1 MEALSKLVGRA
12 VLDMGLIHLTGGHL
26 IMWGIAFF
34 FLYLAVKKEY
44 EPLLLLPIGFGIF
57 LTNLPLAPLMGE
69 GELFWIF
76 HHYGIEWEVIPCVI
90 FLGLGVMTD
99 FGPMLANPKSL
110 LVGAG
115 AQLGVFVTFMGTYVF
130 AGFTLPE
137 AATVAIIGGADGPTT
152 IYLTNALAPKLLGPN
167 ALAAYS
173 YMAMVPL
180 ILPPIVRTFTTK
192 KEREMEMKQLREVS
206 SMEKLLFP
214 LFGSILIILIIPAI
228 APLLGMLMLGNFM
241 REAGVVG
248 RLSRTAEGSLMNIVT
263 IFLGISV
270 GATMTAEKFLA
281 PKTLFI
287 FGFGIFDFVLCTIG
301 GILMVKLLNLF
312 TKEKMNPIIGAAGLS
327 AVPMAARVCQ
337 TLGKQANPRNF
348 LLMHAMGCNVAGV
361 IGTAAAAGLMIAMFQ
376 QGDAAQLHSLLDGL
390 RQLLPIG

>member
-1 MEALSKLVGRA
+1 MEALSELLHNVL
-12 VLDMGLIHLTGGHL
+12 LDMGVIHLEIGHI
-26 IMWGIAFF
+26 IMWGISFF

-57 LTNLPLAPLMGE
+57 LVNLPLAPLMGE

-76 HHYGIEWEVIPCVI
+76 HHYGIKWEVIPCVI

-115 AQLGVFVTFMGTYVF
+115 AQLGVFVTFIGTYAFVNF
-130 AGFTLPE
+130 SLPE
-137 AATVAIIGGADGPTT
+137 AASVAIIGGADGPTT
-152 IYLTNALAPKLLGPN
+152 IYLTNALAPNLLGPN

-180 ILPPIVRTFTTK
+180 ILPPIVRLFTTD
-192 KEREMEMKQLREVS
+192 KERKMEMKQLRHVS
-206 SMEKLLFP
+206 RLEKLLFP
-214 LFGSILIILIIPAI
+214 LIGSVIIILMIPAI
-228 APLLGMLMLGNFM
+228 APLLGMLMFGNFM
-241 REAGVVG
+241 REAGVVQ
-248 RLSRTAEGSLMNIVT
+248 RLSKTAEGELMNTVT

-270 GATMTAEKFLA
+270 GATMNADKFLN
-281 PKTLFI
+281 PKTISVFC
-287 FGFGIFDFVLCTIG
+287 FGMFDFILCTIG
-301 GILMVKLLNLF
+301 GVLMVKLLNLF
-312 TKEKMNPIIGAAGLS
+312 SKDKMNPIIGAAGLS

-337 TLGKQANPRNF
+337 SMGKEANPNNH

-361 IGTAAAAGLMIAMFQ
+361 IGTAAAAGLMIAMF
-376 QGDAAQLHSLLDGL
+376 
-390 RQLLPIG
+390 R

>member
-1 MEALSKLVGRA
+1 MDQLSKLLDNV
-12 VLDMGLIHLTGGHL
+12 VSDMGLIALRPGHVF
-26 IMWGIAFF
+26 MWGVAFF
-34 FLYLAVKKEY
+34 FLYLAVKKKY

-57 LTNLPLAPLMGE
+57 LTNLPLAPLMGDH
-69 GELFWIF
+69 ELLWIF

-115 AQLGVFVTFMGTYVF
+115 AQLGVFVTFMGTYVL
-130 AGFTLPE
+130 ADFTLPE
-137 AATVAIIGGADGPTT
+137 AASVAIIGGADGPTT
-152 IYLTNALAPKLLGPN
+152 IYLTNALAPQLIGPN

-180 ILPPIVRTFTTK
+180 ILPPIVRLFTTDA
-192 KEREMEMKQLREVS
+192 ERKIEMKQLRHVS
-206 SMEKLLFP
+206 RIEKILFP
-214 LFGSILIILIIPAI
+214 LSGTVLIGLMIPAI
-228 APLLGMLMLGNFM
+228 LPLLGMLMLGNFM
-241 REAGVVG
+241 RETGVVQ
-248 RLSRTAEGSLMNIVT
+248 RLSKTAEGDMMNIVT

-270 GATMTAEKFLA
+270 GATMTAEKFLD

-301 GILMVKLLNLF
+301 GVLMVKVMNLF
-312 TKEKMNPIIGAAGLS
+312 VKDKINPIIGAAGLS

-337 TLGKQANPRNF
+337 TMGKEANPKNF

-361 IGTAAAAGLMIAMFQ
+361 IGTAAAAGLMIAMFN
-376 QGDAAQLHSLLDGL
+376 
-390 RQLLPIG
+390 R